1 MGDSKAYG
9 TILLMICTVALILMG
24 IHYLG
29 VVKPEWLGLIIP
41 DLILQALT
49 QPAFE
54 NSTSIRGFFIFCI
67 LVYSLVSPSSSKLG
81 DEVSRNQKLK
91 VLTVFFLGLS
101 MYLLLSIERF
111 PFLMFA
117 ILYPIAGFVFISTSF
132 ILGNL
137 LKFKKEKFDVEF
149 GFKPT
154 WKKYDNPK
162 LQSFHLYSN
171 QYGWLNVE
179 NIYRGIYLLG
189 SAGAGKSWSCIEPF
203 IEQCIKQGMTGLIF
217 DYKMSTNFIQD
228 PSKWAL
234 TRYAYMMFLKYH
246 THPAEVDGA
255 GNFIGEHSP
264 TNDRRRFWI
273 VNFKDPR
280 YSHRI
285 NPIAPQY
292 LETPGYV
299 NEYAMALLT
308 NLEPKW
314 IRDRDFFAN
323 SAIAYLKAIIWFL
336 KCEYPE
342 ICTLPH
348 AITTALLPYNK
359 VLAALK
365 LNPECVEMLGSLAV
379 ADEKNAEGQ
388 LAGVDASLKVPLD
401 KINSP
406 EIFWVL
412 SGNDFSLTLNSREN
426 PGVLCLGSDQE
437 LQDTYSPICALIA
450 TVVRKVINYPGRL
463 PSFYILDEC
472 PQLNIPNLD
481 DLPAT
486 GRSNLISVFVAGQT
500 YSQFVK
506 NYGKERAD
514 SISANLGTHI
524 YGQLSNE
531 TEAQIVSKL
540 IGQREKISH
549 SYSEQAAKGD
559 QGKSSSEST
568 NLVKENLIHPH
579 EIVTLPQGVFVGK
592 VAQVTMQ
599 DGKQAYDPFFKIKPD
614 INKPFIEHEF
624 PMIVRHPEDSK
635 ELTFD
640 EMMKIM
646 WDNTRK
652 IKHEAAMVIDR
663 AARAACM
670 SGKADEEKVFPKHFQ
685 RIGNEMVRVVSCSGE
700 IMPDIKGITVTGPFK
715 EVSGK
720 AVRVAAEPEEF
731 LDVGVFPRG
740 GKTRFS

>member
-1 MGDSKAYG
+1 MGEAKAYAA
-9 TILLMICTVALILMG
+9 ILLFICSITLALMG

-29 VVKPEWLGLIIP
+29 VVKPEWLVPNIFL
-41 DLILQALT
+41 DALA
-49 QPAFE
+49 PPSFE
-54 NSTSIRGFFIFCI
+54 NSTAIRGFFIFVMLI
-67 LVYSLVSPSSSKLG
+67 VSLVSPGSSKLG
-81 DEVSRNQKLK
+81 DELARNQKLK
-91 VLTVFFLGLS
+91 VLTVFFLLLS
-101 MYLLLSIERF
+101 IYLLLSIEKF

-117 ILYPIAGFVFISTSF
+117 TLYPVSLLMFVSSSF
-132 ILGNL
+132 IIANL

-154 WKKYDNPK
+154 WKKYPNPK
-162 LQSFHLYSN
+162 LQSFHLYSK

-179 NIYRGIYLLG
+179 NIYRGLYLLG
-189 SAGAGKSWSCIEPF
+189 SAGSGKSFSCIEPF
-203 IEQCIKQGMTGLIF
+203 IEQCIRQGMTGLIF
-217 DYKMSTNFIQD
+217 DFKMSPNFIND

-234 TRYAYMMFLKYH
+234 TRYAYMMFLKYIQ
-246 THPAEVDGA
+246 HPAQVDANGK
-255 GNFIGEHSP
+255 FIGPHSP
-264 TNDRRRFWI
+264 TNDRRKFWI

-314 IRDRDFFAN
+314 LRERDFFAN
-323 SAIAYLKAIIWFL
+323 SAIGYLKAIIWFL
-336 KCEYPE
+336 RCDYPE
-342 ICTLPH
+342 LCTLPH
-348 AITTALLPYNK
+348 AITIALQPYNK
-359 VLAALK
+359 VLAALS

-388 LAGVDASLKVPLD
+388 LAGVDASLKIPMD

-412 SGNDFSLTLNSREN
+412 SGNDFSLVLNSPEN

-540 IGQREKISH
+540 IGQREKITH
-549 SYSEQAAKGD
+549 SYSESSGKGD
-559 QGKSSSEST
+559 QGKSSSENT
-568 NLVKENLIHPH
+568 NLTKESLIHPH

-592 VAQVTMQ
+592 VAQVTMK
-599 DGKQAYDPFFKIKPD
+599 DGKQAYEPFFKIKPD
-614 INKPFIEHEF
+614 IDKPFIEHEF

-646 WDNTRK
+646 WDNARK
-652 IKHEAAMVIDR
+652 IKFEAALIIDR
-663 AARAACM
+663 SARTACM
-670 SGKADEEKVFPKHFQ
+670 AGKADEEKVFPKHFQ
-685 RIGNEMVRVVSCSGE
+685 RIGNELVRVVSTTGKV
-700 IMPDIKGITVTGPFK
+700 MPGIEGITVTGEFH

-720 AVRVAAEPEEF
+720 ARRSSQGSMTDDMI
-731 LDVGVFPRG
+731 DVVTTKSGR
-740 GKTRFS
+740 TRIS